1 VRRRTFV
8 PTVLRA
14 LVPAAVLAVLSPARA
29 DVTAD
34 RVAVRY
40 VTPETGGAARPRFFT
55 ERELAF
61 FARIEAL
68 LEQTP
73 LEPNDYP
80 ERYVRS
86 AVDRL
91 VARSMLASLMIQ
103 RGVEPPDL
111 PKLTIEARGEL
122 EARLGGPHVL
132 ADAMKTEGIEEE
144 ELLSFLRDEV
154 RAIYYID
161 KAITPILTVTEDSLR
176 EAFRSTLHPFRGH
189 KFDDVRGKLRRWLLT
204 ERLRAAELEFLQ
216 GARARIK
223 ITAVR
228 PNAPGAGDGTIPSE
242 LTKGDR

>member
-1 VRRRTFV
+1 MRQLLFRIARI
-8 PTVLRA
+8 A
-14 LVPAAVLAVLSPARA
+14 LCIGPAALFAAPVHA
-29 DVTAD
+29 DVVAD
-34 RVAVRY
+34 RVAIRV
-40 VTPETGGAARPRFFT
+40 VTPETGGVARPRFFT

-86 AVDRL
+86 AIDRL

-103 RGVEPPDL
+103 RGVEPPEL
-111 PKLTIEARGEL
+111 PHLALEARAEL

-132 ADAMKTEGIEEE
+132 ADAMKKEGIEDE

-154 RAIYYID
+154 RARYYVD
-161 KAITPILTVTEDSLR
+161 RAIAPILTVTEDSLR
-176 EAFRSTLHPFRGH
+176 EAFRSTLHPFRGG
-189 KFDDVRGKLRRWLLT
+189 KFDDVRVKLRRWLVT

-223 ITAVR
+223 ITTVR
-228 PNAPGAGDGTIPSE
+228 ATSSSE
-242 LTKGDR
+242 DSTRAHR

>member
-1 VRRRTFV
+1 MWV
-8 PTVLRA
+8 
-14 LVPAAVLAVLSPARA
+14 VPAALFAASPVHA
-29 DVTAD
+29 DIVAD
-34 RVAVRY
+34 RVAIRF
-40 VTPETGGAARPRFFT
+40 VTPETGGASRPRFFT

-86 AVDRL
+86 AIDRL

-103 RGVEPPDL
+103 RGVEPPEL
-111 PKLTIEARGEL
+111 PHLTLEARAEL

-132 ADAMKTEGIEEE
+132 ADAMKKEGIEDE

-154 RAIYYID
+154 RARYYVD
-161 KAITPILTVTEDSLR
+161 RAIAPILTVTEDSLR
-176 EAFRSTLHPFRGH
+176 EAFRSTLHPFRGG
-189 KFDDVRGKLRRWLLT
+189 KFDDVRGKLRRWLVT

-223 ITAVR
+223 ITTVR
-228 PNAPGAGDGTIPSE
+228 AERSVPRGRGPDENASMSAEGEASA
-242 LTKGDR
+242 